1 MTGMT
6 DSSPPEPTQRE
17 TLDSFESVATPPAI
31 PRAEAAPATTA
42 TRPVRQRRVM
52 LPILLFIATCLS
64 TFFVGWTRWQ
74 PMMLLGGVIDA
85 EYDPLLSDPL
95 VEGIRLVLRNV
106 SVTDGLIYMACLLA
120 ILFAHEMGHFLM
132 TVRYRIHASY
142 PYFIPIP
149 ISPIGTMGAVIGMD
163 GLKANRKQLF
173 DIGLA
178 GPLAGLVVAIPV
190 LYVGIQQLDL
200 TKTGPSPYSLDIP
213 LGLAAAMSLFQV
225 PGYSFGDPVAQVQL
239 NPYFMAGWVGLLV
252 TGLNMLP
259 ISQLDGGHVAYT
271 LFGKWSYFL
280 AWGVIIAAVTAMTMG
295 AGLAWILMLI
305 LVLLIGPAHPPT
317 ADDSVP
323 IGTLRWIIGFT
334 SLVIPIL
341 CFPPQ
346 AIIT

>member
-1 MTGMT
+1 MSVMT

-17 TLDSFESVATPPAI
+17 TLDSFDSA
-31 PRAEAAPATTA
+31 ATTPAFSHAETAAA
-42 TRPVRQRRVM
+42 TAPSRPVRQRRVL
-52 LPILLFIATCLS
+52 LPILLFVATCLS

-74 PMMLLGGVIDA
+74 PTMLLGGMVDA

-95 VEGIRLVLRNV
+95 IEGIRLVLRHV
-106 SVTDGLIYMACLLA
+106 SISDGLIYMACLLA

-163 GLKANRKQLF
+163 GLKANRRQLF

-178 GPLAGLVVAIPV
+178 GPLAGLVIAIPV
-190 LYVGIQQLDL
+190 LYIGILQLDL
-200 TKTGPSPYSLDIP
+200 TKTAPSPYSLDIP
-213 LGLAAAMSLFQV
+213 LGLAWAMSWFHV
-225 PGYSFGDPVAQVQL
+225 PGYSFGDPVAQAQL

-271 LFGKWSYFL
+271 LFGKWSRIL
-280 AWGVIIAAVTAMTMG
+280 AWGVIVTAVAAMAMG
-295 AGLAWILMLI
+295 AGFTWILMLI
-305 LVLLIGPAHPPT
+305 LVLVIGPNHPPT
-317 ADDSVP
+317 ADDSVK
-323 IGTLRWIIGFT
+323 IGAARWIVGFT

>member
-17 TLDSFESVATPPAI
+17 TLDSFESVATPPAVSH
-31 PRAEAAPATTA
+31 ADAAPTTVRK
-42 TRPVRQRRVM
+42 RPVRQRRVM

-74 PMMLLGGVIDA
+74 PTMLLGGVVDGG
-85 EYDPLLSDPL
+85 YDPLLSDPL
-95 VEGIRLVLRNV
+95 VEGIRLVLRSV
-106 SVTDGLIYMACLLA
+106 SVSDGLIYMACLLA

-132 TVRYRIHASY
+132 TLRYKIHASF

-178 GPLAGLVVAIPV
+178 GPLAGLVIAIPV
-190 LYVGIQQLDL
+190 LYVGIMQLDL
-200 TKTGPSPYSLDIP
+200 TKTAPSPYSLDIP
-213 LGLAAAMSLFQV
+213 LGLAWAMSLFQV
-225 PGYSFGDPVAQVQL
+225 PGYSFGDPVAQAQL

-271 LFGKWSYFL
+271 LFGKWSYYL
-280 AWGVIIAAVTAMTMG
+280 AWGVIIAAVTAMAMG
-295 AGLAWILMLI
+295 AGLTWILMLI
-305 LVLLIGPAHPPT
+305 LVLFIGPAHPPT
-317 ADDSVP
+317 SDDTVP
-323 IGTLRWIIGFT
+323 IGPLRWIVGFT

>member
-1 MTGMT
+1 MT
-6 DSSPPEPTQRE
+6 DRSPPEQNPFE
-17 TLDSFESVATPPAI
+17 TTDSYESATA
-31 PRAEAAPATTA
+31 AAPVVTA
-42 TRPVRQRRVM
+42 SPSPTSTPSRPVRPRRVV
-52 LPILLFIATCLS
+52 LPILLFVATCLS

-74 PMMLLGGVIDA
+74 PTMLLGGMVDA
-85 EYDPLLSDPL
+85 DFDPLLSDPL
-95 VEGIRLVLRNV
+95 VEGIRMVLRSV
-106 SVTDGLIYMACLLA
+106 SVSDGLIYMACLLA

-178 GPLAGLVVAIPV
+178 GPLAGLLVAMPV
-190 LYVGIQQLDL
+190 LYVGIHQLDL
-200 TKTGPSPYSLDIP
+200 TKTAPSPYSLDIP
-213 LGLAAAMSLFQV
+213 LGLAWAMAWFQV
-225 PGYSFGDPVAQVQL
+225 PGYSLGDPVAQAQL

-259 ISQLDGGHVAYT
+259 ISQLDGGHVSYT
-271 LFGKWSYFL
+271 LFGKWSTYL
-280 AWGVIIAAVTAMTMG
+280 AWGVIIAAVTAMALG
-295 AGLAWILMLI
+295 AGWTWILMLI

-317 ADDSVP
+317 ADDTVA
-323 IGTLRWIIGFT
+323 IGPLRWTMGFL
-334 SLVIPIL
+334 SLSIPIL

>member
-1 MTGMT
+1 MT
-6 DSSPPEPTQRE
+6 DSSPPEPTPHE
-17 TLDSFESVATPPAI
+17 TLDSYESVATAPAV
-31 PRAEAAPATTA
+31 PRAETTPTKAPP
-42 TRPVRQRRVM
+42 RPVRQRRVL
-52 LPILLFIATCLS
+52 LPIVLFIATCLS

-74 PMMLLGGVIDA
+74 PTMLMGGMVDA

-95 VEGIRLVLRNV
+95 VEGIRLVQRNV
-106 SVTDGLIYMACLLA
+106 SVSDGLIYMACLLA

-132 TVRYRIHASY
+132 TVRYRIHASF

-178 GPLAGLVVAIPV
+178 GPLAGLVIAVPV
-190 LYVGIQQLDL
+190 LYVGIGQLDL
-200 TKTGPSPYSLDIP
+200 TKTAPSSYSLDIP
-213 LGLAAAMSLFQV
+213 LGLAMAMSWFQV
-225 PGYSFGDPVAQVQL
+225 PGYSFGDPVAQAQL

-271 LFGKWSYFL
+271 LFGKWSYYL
-280 AWGVIIAAVTAMTMG
+280 AWGVIITAVTAMTLG
-295 AGLAWILMLI
+295 AGWTWILMLI

-317 ADDSVP
+317 SDDTVP
-323 IGTLRWIIGFT
+323 IGPLRWTIGFL

>member
-1 MTGMT
+1 MT
-6 DSSPPEPTQRE
+6 DSSPPNPNQRE
-17 TLDSFESVATPPAI
+17 TFDLSEP
-31 PRAEAAPATTA
+31 AAPHSATLRANVAETA
-42 TRPVRQRRVM
+42 PPSPRPRQRRVI
-52 LPILLFIATCLS
+52 LPILLFVATCFS

-74 PMMLLGGVIDA
+74 PTMLLGGMVDA

-95 VEGIRLVLRNV
+95 IEGIRLVLRHV
-106 SVTDGLIYMACLLA
+106 SVTDGAIYMACLLA

-132 TVRYRIHASY
+132 TLRYRIHASF

-163 GLKANRKQLF
+163 GLKANRRQLF

-178 GPLAGLVVAIPV
+178 GPLAGLVIAIPV
-190 LYVGIQQLDL
+190 LYVGITQLDL
-200 TKTGPSPYSLDIP
+200 TKSVDAPYSLDIP
-213 LGLAAAMSLFQV
+213 LGLAWAMSWLQV
-225 PGYSFGDPVAQVQL
+225 PGYTLGDPVAQSQL

-271 LFGKWSYFL
+271 LFGRWSYLL
-280 AWGVIIAAVTAMTMG
+280 AWGVIIAAVTAMALG
-295 AGLAWILMLI
+295 AGLTWILMLI
-305 LVLLIGPAHPPT
+305 LVLVIGPAHPPT
-317 ADDSVP
+317 ADDSVK
-323 IGTLRWIIGFT
+323 IGAIRWIVGFT